1 LQADNELRNLYV
13 LNLREID
20 GILDRVQDRMNPI
33 LRPDHQ
39 QRLRQM
45 VETKT
50 TSGAMVQHA
59 RATPAV
65 NMSHELRVLPK
76 RMQSAGEELAN
87 SISHGIG
94 LCAALIGAPIL
105 LLEAR
110 RSSPGFFLGTAIF
123 AITLSMLYLGST
135 LYHAWPQTRGKS
147 VLRTLD
153 HSAIFLLIAGTYT
166 PFTLGPLRGL
176 WGASILAL
184 VWALAIFGVF
194 LKATRGPS
202 RHPKFSMTLYLGT
215 GWLALIAVR
224 PMMLAIP
231 FAALFWL
238 VAGGVAYTAGV
249 LFFVNQRLRYSHFIW
264 HLFVLAGSSCH
275 FLAVLSCCAT

>member
-1 LQADNELRNLYV
+1 
-13 LNLREID
+13 
-20 GILDRVQDRMNPI
+20 
-33 LRPDHQ
+33 
-39 QRLRQM
+39 
-45 VETKT
+45 
-50 TSGAMVQHA
+50 
-59 RATPAV
+59 
-65 NMSHELRVLPK
+65 MSDELRVSPK

-110 RSSPGFFLGTAIF
+110 RSSPGFFLGTLIF
-123 AITLSMLYLGST
+123 AVTLSMLYLGST

-166 PFTLGPLRGL
+166 PFTLGPLRGS
-176 WGASILAL
+176 WGSTMLAL
-184 VWALAIFGVF
+184 IWALAIFGVI
-194 LKATRGPS
+194 LKATRGAS
-202 RHPKFSMTLYLGT
+202 RHPKLGMTLYLGT

-238 VAGGVAYTAGV
+238 VAGGVAYTTGV
-249 LFFVNQRLRYSHFIW
+249 LFFVNERLRYSHFIW
-264 HLFVLAGSSCH
+264 HLFVLLGSSCH
-275 FLAVLSCCAT
+275 FLAVLSCCGT

>member
-1 LQADNELRNLYV
+1 
-13 LNLREID
+13 
-20 GILDRVQDRMNPI
+20 
-33 LRPDHQ
+33 
-39 QRLRQM
+39 
-45 VETKT
+45 
-50 TSGAMVQHA
+50 
-59 RATPAV
+59 V
-65 NMSHELRVLPK
+65 NMSDELPISLK

-110 RSSPGFFLGTAIF
+110 RSSPGFFLGTLIF
-123 AITLSMLYLGST
+123 AVTLSMLYLGST

-176 WGASILAL
+176 WGSSILAV
-184 VWALAIFGVF
+184 VWALAIFGVI
-194 LKATRGPS
+194 LKATRGAS
-202 RHPKFSMTLYLGT
+202 RHPKLGMTLYLGT

-231 FAALFWL
+231 FGSLFWL
-238 VAGGVAYTAGV
+238 VAGGVAYTTGV

-264 HLFVLAGSSCH
+264 HLFVLVGSSCH
-275 FLAVLSCCAT
+275 FLAVLSCCGT

>member
-1 LQADNELRNLYV
+1 MSDEL
-13 LNLREID
+13 
-20 GILDRVQDRMNPI
+20 PI
-33 LRPDHQ
+33 SL
-39 QRLRQM
+39 
-45 VETKT
+45 
-50 TSGAMVQHA
+50 
-59 RATPAV
+59 
-65 NMSHELRVLPK
+65 K

-110 RSSPGFFLGTAIF
+110 RSSPGFFLGAVIF
-123 AITLSMLYLGST
+123 AVTLSMLYLGST

-176 WGASILAL
+176 WGSSILAV
-184 VWALAIFGVF
+184 VWALAIFGVI
-194 LKATRGPS
+194 LKATRGAS
-202 RHPKFSMTLYLGT
+202 RHPKLGMTLYLGT

-238 VAGGVAYTAGV
+238 VAGGVAYTTGV